1 MSVMSTINLPN
12 NGVNETGSVSE
23 GFSPV
28 RCPTEEQRGP
38 GCNPATAPRI
48 QRRKWSQE
56 DNRTV
61 MECYYQSEPRR
72 NGYRK
77 RMHRYW
83 MEKEM
88 FPVTEQRL
96 MDQKNNIVKKKWLS
110 DLELEEI
117 RRNVE
122 DVEQGVIP
130 EEVEFD
136 TVDDVAMGSTDR
148 NNACEEIEINENSGL
163 SDEEKGLSE
172 RLKNILTSNQRERLP
187 SLRGVEKGRLQAAV
201 RKVDML
207 LGKMKTNNITDTN
220 NLIYA
225 GAVLVREL
233 LGLKKP
239 NRNAR
244 REPWWKRRLEGRVKE
259 MNKDLC
265 RVNML
270 IEKKKI
276 KHKHRSCLQ
285 NKYKITQKGLAT
297 VKEEIL
303 QRIKAITGKIKRY
316 NNRINQYQQNRTFQ
330 NNQGK
335 FYQQLNSGG
344 KQERNPDAEAAKE
357 FWEGIWGVENEHNES
372 AEWLGQFKDEMRRNN
387 VEQERFIITEEKMQR
402 LL

>member
-1 MSVMSTINLPN
+1 
-12 NGVNETGSVSE
+12 
-23 GFSPV
+23 
-28 RCPTEEQRGP
+28 
-38 GCNPATAPRI
+38 
-48 QRRKWSQE
+48 
-56 DNRTV
+56 
-61 MECYYQSEPRR
+61 
-72 NGYRK
+72 
-77 RMHRYW
+77 
-83 MEKEM
+83 M

-117 RRNVE
+117 RRNIE
-122 DVEQGVIP
+122 DVEQGVVL

-136 TVDDVAMGSTDR
+136 TAEEVVMGSPDR
-148 NNACEEIEINENSGL
+148 NNAGEEIEINEESGL
-163 SDEEKGLSE
+163 SDEEKGLID
-172 RLKNILTSNQRERLP
+172 RLKNISTSSQRERLP
-187 SLRGVEKGRLQAAV
+187 SLRGVEKGRLQSAV

-244 REPWWKRRLEGRVKE
+244 REPWWKRRLAGRVKE

-303 QRIKAITGKIKRY
+303 QRIKATTGKIKRY
-316 NNRINQYQQNRTFQ
+316 NDRINQYQQNTGHFRTIKENFI
-330 NNQGK
+330 
-335 FYQQLNSGG
+335 NS
-344 KQERNPDAEAAKE
+344 
-357 FWEGIWGVENEHNES
+357 
-372 AEWLGQFKDEMRRNN
+372 
-387 VEQERFIITEEKMQR
+387 
-402 LL
+402 